1 MNKLEYLAA
10 VKNALTGIAP
20 AVIDDMIHAYEMRFI
35 EGANLGRSEQEI
47 IQGLDSPEV
56 IAARFQSNASNTS
69 NTTSNAAST
78 SASIKKAASASAF
91 TSVFTSISGVKF
103 FSFVGLSVFNF
114 FLIVPTIVFCA
125 MLFASY
131 ASSLGLVVGGS
142 GFTAASLAKVN
153 QVTLN
158 QSKKGSSSGEAEN
171 EQAVVEISN
180 DGVNISDDKV
190 NPTRTTGIYFGS
202 SNSPDQPSA
211 WRGLGL
217 IFGGILLFLLNLV
230 ITKYSFIGVKRY
242 AMMNYSILKNA

>member
-69 NTTSNAAST
+69 NAASNAAST
-78 SASIKKAASASAF
+78 SAPIKKAASASAF
-91 TSVFTSISGVKF
+91 SAISGAKF

-125 MLFASY
+125 LLFASY

-142 GFTAASLAKVN
+142 GFTAASLAKMN

-158 QSKKGSSSGEAEN
+158 QSTRGSSSGEAEN

-180 DGVNISDDKV
+180 DGINISDDKV
-190 NPTRTTGIYFGS
+190 NPTRTTGIYFGT